1 MGRFENQPN
10 PQSNGDASSDAR
22 IMRTLIEEL
31 QALQQSVLK
40 SLQEDIKR
48 LQNEKHRLAED
59 IQQLQ
64 VKKNNLQHEQLEAE
78 QQVLIRQLVQV
89 LANHVGVQLQSTL
102 ENLFESAML
111 NQQGIRSHN
120 ALSTDNV
127 AQSARA
133 DTEQML
139 GSLHNTLASTFE
151 QLQADL
157 NNYQSNFHSSLSRMY
172 GEQARGEMI
181 IAELVHRLRQEL
193 ESPNQM
199 PKAEIEA
206 VQQIEFEETSENTLF
221 RRTNGSIESS
231 VSARDE
237 SSTEVV
243 DVDAEAESPFVEV
256 IPPPGYKFP
265 DTVIPNPVTRAQVEA
280 KLESEFRPQA
290 IVATPVVTPIS
301 PEPARQR
308 YSEPQQQPQSRQPE
322 NLNNSSPTMVGLL
335 LVVLATVVS
344 ALYNVT
350 IRALFLPRSQIFG
363 AFDVQQLISPTLG
376 NCLLI
381 LMLRMLVVVP
391 LMLVLAPIL
400 HPRIWEDMKS
410 LVSSIGRSKR
420 RNTTQTGTISKPVL
434 LLSIATGFF
443 LFLSQVLIYLAI
455 GQIQTG
461 IALALFFIYPIITGL
476 LSWLLLGSQ
485 SKKEPKSLFKISAV
499 ACILLGQ
506 LLVLSTNIGNISI
519 TNGGI
524 AALASGVAFAVY
536 VILTRICAAKI
547 HPVSFTLLNFTTML
561 VLCFIGLLI
570 PLPANL
576 GVQVTNAYN
585 LMELVL
591 SAFILGVLTL
601 VGYLLNNIG
610 IRKFGATRSA
620 LIGACVPAVTV
631 IFAGIII
638 QESLQ
643 LIQIVGVLIVTLGA
657 AAISL
662 DKIRNRLKVYRATN

>member
-10 PQSNGDASSDAR
+10 PQSNGEASSDAGT
-22 IMRTLIEEL
+22 MRALIEEL
-31 QALQQSVLK
+31 QTLQQSVLK

-89 LANHVGVQLQSTL
+89 LANHVSVQLQSTL

-111 NQQGIRSHN
+111 KQQ
-120 ALSTDNV
+120 A
-127 AQSARA
+127 AQSNNASTTQSA
-133 DTEQML
+133 DSEQLL
-139 GSLHNTLASTFE
+139 GSLQNTLASTFE

-157 NNYQSNFHSSLSRMY
+157 NNYQSNFHSSVSRMY

-181 IAELVHRLRQEL
+181 LTELVYRLRQEL
-193 ESPNQM
+193 ESPHQM
-199 PKAEIEA
+199 PTAEIEA
-206 VQQIEFEETSENTLF
+206 IQQIEFDESRQN
-221 RRTNGSIESS
+221 NVKYQPQASIEPGRI
-231 VSARDE
+231 VRDE
-237 SSTEVV
+237 PSTEV
-243 DVDAEAESPFVEV
+243 DNAESPFVEV
-256 IPPPGYKFP
+256 TPPPGYKFP
-265 DTVIPNPVTRAQVEA
+265 DTVIPNPITRAQVEA
-280 KLESEFRPQA
+280 KLESELTPQA
-290 IVATPVVTPIS
+290 LVTTPAVSSIS
-301 PEPARQR
+301 PEPIRQHI
-308 YSEPQQQPQSRQPE
+308 EPQQPQPRQTE
-322 NLNNSSPTMVGLL
+322 NLNSSSATMVGLL
-335 LVVLATVVS
+335 LVVLATVAS

-400 HPRIWEDMKS
+400 HPRIWEDMRI
-410 LVSSIGRSKR
+410 LVSSFARNSKR
-420 RNTTQTGTISKPVL
+420 RNITQTSIITKPVL
-434 LLSIATGFF
+434 LLSIVTGFF

-455 GQIQTG
+455 GQVQTG
-461 IALALFFIYPIITGL
+461 IAIALFFIYPIITGL

-485 SKKEPKSLFKISAV
+485 SQKEPKSLFKISAI
-499 ACILLGQ
+499 ACICLGE
-506 LLVLSTNIGNISI
+506 LLVLSTNIGNTSISS
-519 TNGGI
+519 GGI

-536 VILTRICAAKI
+536 VFLTRICAAKI

-561 VLCFIGLLI
+561 VLCFTGLLI
-570 PLPANL
+570 PLPGNL
-576 GVQVTNAYN
+576 GVQVSNAYN

-620 LIGACVPAVTV
+620 LIGGCVPAVTV

-643 LIQIVGVLIVTLGA
+643 FIQIVGVLIVTLGA

-662 DKIRNRLKVYRATN
+662 DKIRNRLKTYRATS

>member
-10 PQSNGDASSDAR
+10 PQTNGEASSDAGT
-22 IMRTLIEEL
+22 MRALIEEL
-31 QALQQSVLK
+31 QTLQQSVLK

-89 LANHVGVQLQSTL
+89 LANHVSVELKSTL

-111 NQQGIRSHN
+111 KQQAIPSNN
-120 ALSTDNV
+120 ADST
-127 AQSARA
+127 QSVHA

-139 GSLHNTLASTFE
+139 GSLKNTLASTFE

-157 NNYQSNFHSSLSRMY
+157 NNYQSNFHSSVSRMY

-181 IAELVHRLRQEL
+181 LTELVYRLRQEL
-193 ESPNQM
+193 ESPNRM
-199 PKAEIEA
+199 PMAEIEA
-206 VQQIEFEETSENTLF
+206 VQQIEFEEARQN
-221 RRTNGSIESS
+221 NGSQPQASIE
-231 VSARDE
+231 AGRIAGDE
-237 SSTEVV
+237 PPAEIV
-243 DVDAEAESPFVEV
+243 DVDVDPESPFVEV
-256 IPPPGYKFP
+256 TPPPGYNFP
-265 DTVIPNPVTRAQVEA
+265 ATVIPNPVTRAQVEA
-280 KLESEFRPQA
+280 KLESEFIPQA
-290 IVATPVVTPIS
+290 IVTTPVVTPIS
-301 PEPARQR
+301 PEPVRQQ
-308 YSEPQQQPQSRQPE
+308 YIEPDQQPQPRQPE
-322 NLNNSSPTMVGLL
+322 NLNNSSATMVGFL
-335 LVVLATVVS
+335 LVVLSTVVS

-391 LMLVLAPIL
+391 LMLVLSPIL

-410 LVSSIGRSKR
+410 LVGSLRRNSKR
-420 RNTTQTGTISKPVL
+420 RNTTQSNVITKPVL
-434 LLSIATGFF
+434 LLSIVTGFF

-455 GQIQTG
+455 GQVQTG

-499 ACILLGQ
+499 ACICLGE
-506 LLVLSTNIGNISI
+506 LLVLSTNIGNTSISS
-519 TNGGI
+519 GGI
-524 AALASGVAFAVY
+524 AALASGITFAIY

-547 HPVSFTLLNFTTML
+547 HPVSFTLINFTTML

-570 PLPANL
+570 PLPGNL
-576 GVQVTNAYN
+576 GVQVSNAYN

-620 LIGACVPAVTV
+620 LLGACVPAVTV
-631 IFAGIII
+631 IFAGVII

-643 LIQIVGVLIVTLGA
+643 FIQIVGVLIVTLGA

-662 DKIRNRLKVYRATN
+662 DKIRNRVKAYRATG

>member
-1 MGRFENQPN
+1 MGQFENQPN
-10 PQSNGDASSDAR
+10 PQSNGDASSDAGT
-22 IMRTLIEEL
+22 MRTLIEEL
-31 QALQQSVLK
+31 QTLQQSVLK

-64 VKKNNLQHEQLEAE
+64 VKKNNLQHGQLDAE
-78 QQVLIRQLVQV
+78 QQVLIRELVQV

-102 ENLFESAML
+102 ENLFESAMK
-111 NQQGIRSHN
+111 QQAVNSNN
-120 ALSTDNV
+120 ALSTNNV
-127 AQSARA
+127 TQEAHP

-139 GSLHNTLASTFE
+139 GSLKNTLASTFE
-151 QLQADL
+151 QIQADL
-157 NNYQSNFHSSLSRMY
+157 NNYQSNLHSSVSQMY

-181 IAELVHRLRQEL
+181 ITELVHRLRQEL

-199 PKAEIEA
+199 PTAEIEA
-206 VQQIEFEETSENTLF
+206 AQQIEFEEASQNNLF
-221 RRTNGSIESS
+221 RHQGSIEP
-231 VSARDE
+231 AFIAPDE
-237 SSTEVV
+237 PSTEVV
-243 DVDAEAESPFVEV
+243 DVDDEAESPFVEV
-256 IPPPGYKFP
+256 TPPPGYKFP

-280 KLESEFRPQA
+280 KLESEIRPQA
-290 IVATPVVTPIS
+290 IVATPVVTPIL
-301 PEPARQR
+301 PEPVRQR
-308 YSEPQQQPQSRQPE
+308 YTQPEQQPQPRQPE
-322 NLNNSSPTMVGLL
+322 NPNNSSATMVGLL
-335 LVVLATVVS
+335 LVVLATVAS

-350 IRALFLPRSQIFG
+350 IRAIFLPRSQIFG

-410 LVSSIGRSKR
+410 LVGSLARNSKR
-420 RNTTQTGTISKPVL
+420 RNTTQTGMITKRVL

-455 GQIQTG
+455 GQVQTG
-461 IALALFFIYPIITGL
+461 IAIALFFIYPIITGL

-485 SKKEPKSLFKISAV
+485 SPKEPKSLFKISAV
-499 ACILLGQ
+499 ACIFLGE
-506 LLVLSTNIGNISI
+506 LLVLSTNIGNTGI

-524 AALASGVAFAVY
+524 AALASGVTFAVY

-570 PLPANL
+570 PLPGNN

-631 IFAGIII
+631 IFAGVII

-662 DKIRNRLKVYRATN
+662 DKIRNRLRVHRATN

>member
-10 PQSNGDASSDAR
+10 PQTNGEASSDAGT
-22 IMRTLIEEL
+22 MRKLIEEL
-31 QALQQSVLK
+31 QTVQQGFLK

-48 LQNEKHRLAED
+48 LQSEKHRLAED
-59 IQQLQ
+59 IQKLE
-64 VKKNNLQHEQLEAE
+64 VKKNHLQHEELEAE

-102 ENLFESAML
+102 ENLFESTML
-111 NQQGIRSHN
+111 KQQATRSN
-120 ALSTDNV
+120 NVSSTNNV
-127 AQSARA
+127 THARNG
-133 DTEQML
+133 TEQL
-139 GSLHNTLASTFE
+139 LDSLNNTLASTFE
-151 QLQADL
+151 QLKADL
-157 NNYQSNFHSSLSRMY
+157 NNDQSNFHYSVSRMC
-172 GEQARGEMI
+172 GQEKAEVI
-181 IAELVHRLRQEL
+181 IAELVYRLRQEL
-193 ESPNQM
+193 ASPNQI
-199 PKAEIEA
+199 PTAEIER
-206 VQQIEFEETSENTLF
+206 VPQIEFEETTQNKIFSQHQPT
-221 RRTNGSIESS
+221 IEPNVS
-231 VSARDE
+231 VDE
-237 SSTEVV
+237 IELPTEV
-243 DVDAEAESPFVEV
+243 DIEAESPFVE
-256 IPPPGYKFP
+256 ITPPQGYKFP

-280 KLESEFRPQA
+280 KLESDTPQA
-290 IVATPVVTPIS
+290 IVATPILTPIL
-301 PEPARQR
+301 PQPVQQR
-308 YSEPQQQPQSRQPE
+308 YTQPEQQPQPRQPE
-322 NLNNSSPTMVGLL
+322 NPSNIPAMKVGLF
-335 LVVLATVVS
+335 LVVMGTVVS

-350 IRALFLPRSQIFG
+350 IRAIFLPRSQIFG

-400 HPRIWEDMKS
+400 HPRIWEDIKS
-410 LVSSIGRSKR
+410 LLGSLRSHSKR
-420 RNTTQTGTISKPVL
+420 RNITQTGIIPKAVL
-434 LLSIATGFF
+434 LLSIASGFF

-455 GQIQTG
+455 GQVQTG
-461 IALALFFIYPIITGL
+461 IAIALFFIYPIVSGL
-476 LSWLLLGSQ
+476 LSWLLLGGE
-485 SKKEPKSLFKISAV
+485 SKQEPKSLFKISAI
-499 ACILLGQ
+499 ACICLGE
-506 LLVLSTNIGNISI
+506 LLVLSTNIGNTSISS
-519 TNGGI
+519 GGI
-524 AALASGVAFAVY
+524 AALASGITFAIY

-570 PLPANL
+570 PLPGNF
-576 GVQVTNAYN
+576 GVQVINAYN

-662 DKIRNRLKVYRATN
+662 DKIRNRIKAHRATS

>member
-10 PQSNGDASSDAR
+10 PQTNGEASSDAGT
-22 IMRTLIEEL
+22 MRALIEEL
-31 QALQQSVLK
+31 QTLQQSVLK

-89 LANHVGVQLQSTL
+89 LANHVSVELKSTL

-111 NQQGIRSHN
+111 KQQAIPSNNG
-120 ALSTDNV
+120 STT
-127 AQSARA
+127 QSVDA
-133 DTEQML
+133 DTDIML
-139 GSLHNTLASTFE
+139 GSLKNTLASTFE

-157 NNYQSNFHSSLSRMY
+157 NNYQSNFHSSVSRMY

-181 IAELVHRLRQEL
+181 LTELVYRLRQEL
-193 ESPNQM
+193 ESPNRM
-199 PKAEIEA
+199 PMAEIEA
-206 VQQIEFEETSENTLF
+206 VQQIEFEEARQN
-221 RRTNGSIESS
+221 NGSQPQASIE
-231 VSARDE
+231 AGRIAGDE
-237 SSTEVV
+237 PPNVVV
-243 DVDAEAESPFVEV
+243 DVDVDPESPFVEV
-256 IPPPGYKFP
+256 TPPPGYNFP
-265 DTVIPNPVTRAQVEA
+265 ATVIPNPVTRAQVEA
-280 KLESEFRPQA
+280 KLESEIPQA
-290 IVATPVVTPIS
+290 IVTTPVLTPIS
-301 PEPARQR
+301 PEPVRQQ
-308 YSEPQQQPQSRQPE
+308 YIEPDQQPQPRQPE
-322 NLNNSSPTMVGLL
+322 NLNNSSATRVGFL
-335 LVVLATVVS
+335 LVVLSTVVS

-391 LMLVLAPIL
+391 LMLVLSPIL

-410 LVSSIGRSKR
+410 LLGSLRRNSKR
-420 RNTTQTGTISKPVL
+420 RNTTQSGVITKPVF
-434 LLSIATGFF
+434 LLSIVTGFF

-455 GQIQTG
+455 GQVQTG
-461 IALALFFIYPIITGL
+461 IAIALFFIYPIITGL

-499 ACILLGQ
+499 ACISFGE
-506 LLVLSTNIGNISI
+506 LLVLSTNIGNTSISS
-519 TNGGI
+519 GGI
-524 AALASGVAFAVY
+524 AALASGITFALY

-570 PLPANL
+570 PLPGNL
-576 GVQVTNAYN
+576 GVQVSNAYN

-620 LIGACVPAVTV
+620 LLGACVPAVTV
-631 IFAGIII
+631 IFAGVII

-643 LIQIVGVLIVTLGA
+643 FIQIVGVLIVTLGA

-662 DKIRNRLKVYRATN
+662 DKIRNRVKAYRATG

>member
-10 PQSNGDASSDAR
+10 PQTNGEASSDAGT
-22 IMRTLIEEL
+22 MRALIEEL
-31 QALQQSVLK
+31 QTLQQSVLK

-89 LANHVGVQLQSTL
+89 LANHVSLELKSTL

-111 NQQGIRSHN
+111 KQQAIPSNN
-120 ALSTDNV
+120 ADST
-127 AQSARA
+127 QSVHA
-133 DTEQML
+133 DTEQVL
-139 GSLHNTLASTFE
+139 GSLKNTLASTFE

-157 NNYQSNFHSSLSRMY
+157 NNYHSNFHSSVSRMY

-181 IAELVHRLRQEL
+181 LTELVYRLRQEL
-193 ESPNQM
+193 ESPNRM
-199 PKAEIEA
+199 PMPEIEA
-206 VQQIEFEETSENTLF
+206 VQQIEFEEARQN
-221 RRTNGSIESS
+221 NGSQPQASIE
-231 VSARDE
+231 AGRIAGDE
-237 SSTEVV
+237 PPAEVV
-243 DVDAEAESPFVEV
+243 DVDVDPESPFVEV
-256 IPPPGYKFP
+256 TPPPGYNFP
-265 DTVIPNPVTRAQVEA
+265 ATVIPNPVTRAQVEA
-280 KLESEFRPQA
+280 KLESEIPQA
-290 IVATPVVTPIS
+290 IVTTPVLTPIS
-301 PEPARQR
+301 PEPVRQQ
-308 YSEPQQQPQSRQPE
+308 YIEPEQQPQPRQPE
-322 NLNNSSPTMVGLL
+322 NLNNSSATMVGFL
-335 LVVLATVVS
+335 LVVLSTVVS

-391 LMLVLAPIL
+391 LMLVLSPIL
-400 HPRIWEDMKS
+400 HPRIWEDMKNLVGS
-410 LVSSIGRSKR
+410 LRRDSKR
-420 RNTTQTGTISKPVL
+420 RNTTQSGIISKPVL
-434 LLSIATGFF
+434 LLSIVTGFF

-455 GQIQTG
+455 GQVQTG

-485 SKKEPKSLFKISAV
+485 SKKEPKSLFKISAI
-499 ACILLGQ
+499 ACICLGE
-506 LLVLSTNIGNISI
+506 LLVLSTNIGNTSISS
-519 TNGGI
+519 GGI
-524 AALASGVAFAVY
+524 AALASGITFGIY
-536 VILTRICAAKI
+536 VILTRISSAKI

-570 PLPANL
+570 PLPGM
-576 GVQVTNAYN
+576 GVQVSNAYN

-620 LIGACVPAVTV
+620 LLGACVPAVTV
-631 IFAGIII
+631 IFAGVII

-643 LIQIVGVLIVTLGA
+643 FIQIVGVLIVTLGA

-662 DKIRNRLKVYRATN
+662 DKIRNRVKAYRATG